1 MKKKKFNLETTKESK
16 FMILLSVIIP
26 GIILLATGLLP
37 KDNTTKIFF
46 GITSLLYIFS
56 ILMISK
62 IYVVKK
68 QISDIILD
76 ASEASSNLSDE
87 ERFEYIN
94 YKLEEGKNEKY
105 KYIYN
110 VFYDYKK
117 TFRKIKIETV
127 DGEELRRLYS
137 TVDTE
142 YFFNEENLIYKNI
155 YYKTISYI
163 TQALTGIGIFGTFLG
178 IVDGIGGL
186 NMESTEAMK
195 AGINKLLSGVS
206 VSFNTSLYGILF
218 SVLLTFILKLSIE
231 NAMKKSDEFVN
242 LINKLVKSSSEKEG
256 LQELEWELKKQTS
269 SLEKLATDLA
279 EEMGKKFDVSM
290 QENLSKLTSDMS
302 VFIEKIGMNFSNALM
317 ESSMST
323 SVALTN
329 NIKPIMESLEM
340 TMNNIQKQ
348 QESSSMKFI
357 EESMTAMKEA
367 VQVGTNDEI
376 TKLKESMEIISSKN
390 SELVDTFTTSMEN
403 MRQLTLHQEN
413 LIKNTTNSTE
423 SMNVTTENIKEL
435 QGSLST
441 VIESLNSVSSTN
453 NVSLENIQST
463 VESLKK
469 SMVEQANTARIIE
482 EMVSKSYDLSL
493 AQDNYI
499 DKFST
504 ISRTMESSLRNTEKY
519 IETINT
525 GISSYKDKFEF
536 IQSSTIKAIDSID
549 TRYKSIAKDL
559 DTVNNSL
566 SNTIESV
573 DKNIVVKVNEMST
586 KLNSLLKELVDY
598 QNKTSMM
605 TNRLEKF
612 SEVEKSTQDLWM
624 NYKDSFNN
632 LNTTITDGVENYTK
646 NVYKGVNEML
656 TQYDI
661 SIANTI
667 DGLSKIAEKLNET
680 AEDMSDNI
688 GELAD
693 VIQKS

>member
-26 GIILLATGLLP
+26 GIILLVTGLLP

-46 GITSLLYIFS
+46 VITSLLYIFS

-76 ASEASSNLSDE
+76 ASEDSSNLSDE

-94 YKLEEGKNEKY
+94 SKLEEGKNEKY

-323 SVALTN
+323 SVALTS

-536 IQSSTIKAIDSID
+536 IQTSTIKAIDSID

-667 DGLSKIAEKLNET
+667 DGLSKIAEQLSDT

>member
-26 GIILLATGLLP
+26 GIILLVTGLLP

-46 GITSLLYIFS
+46 VITSLLYIFS

-76 ASEASSNLSDE
+76 ASEDSSNLSDE

-94 YKLEEGKNEKY
+94 SKLEEGKNEKY

-323 SVALTN
+323 SVALTS

>member
-26 GIILLATGLLP
+26 GIILLVTGLLP

-46 GITSLLYIFS
+46 VITSLLYIFS

-76 ASEASSNLSDE
+76 ASEDSSNLSDE

-94 YKLEEGKNEKY
+94 SKLEEGKNEKY

-323 SVALTN
+323 SVALTS

-423 SMNVTTENIKEL
+423 IMNVTTENIKEL